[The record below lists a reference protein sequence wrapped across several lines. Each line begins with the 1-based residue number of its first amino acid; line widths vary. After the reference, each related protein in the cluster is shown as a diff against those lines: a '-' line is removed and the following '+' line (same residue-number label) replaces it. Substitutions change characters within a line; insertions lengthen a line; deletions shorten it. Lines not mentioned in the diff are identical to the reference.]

1 MAATKATAQ
10 KPFLAQNFRLELGKL
25 PCDKVT
31 KIESF
36 TVTQEITVDDVGDVR
51 DILNEPGK
59 IDFPNLEVT
68 MAAANAA
75 PWVTWFEDFVINGKN
90 TADQE
95 LSGAIVFLAQDKKTE
110 LGRVNLFNVGI
121 FRLRDINPAAE
132 QAARLEA
139 HLYCQRME
147 LQIGKPKPAPVVE
160 PKPLPVGIVKPVLPR
175 PVAPKV
181 NG

>member
-1 MAATKATAQ
+1 MPKAVAQ
-10 KPFLAQNFRLELGKL
+10 KQFLAQNFRLELGKL

-36 TVTQEITVDDVGDVR
+36 TVTQEITVHDVGAPR
-51 DILNEPGK
+51 DIFNEPGK
-59 IDFPNLEVT
+59 IDFPNVVVT

-75 PWVTWFEDFVINGKN
+75 PWVTWFEDFVLNGKN

-95 LSGAIVFLAQDKKTE
+95 LSGAIVFLSQDRKTE
-110 LGRVNLFNVGI
+110 LGRVSLINVGI
-121 FRLRDINPAAE
+121 FRLRDINPATQ

-139 HLYCQRME
+139 HLYCERME